1 MMKVSVIMPVY
12 NGEKFLETTVK
23 TILDQSLDDLELI
36 LVNDGSKDG
45 SAKLCDEFAQM
56 DPRVRVIHQKNQ
68 GICGARNTGLNAA
81 RGEYIAFADQDDD
94 CLPGWLSDNYE
105 VAKEYDADLVKSGR
119 IAETIDENGNLLKK
133 DVRRN
138 FMTVKN

>member
-68 GICGARNTGLNAA
+68 GICGQG
-81 RGEYIAFADQDDD
+81 I
-94 CLPGWLSDNYE
+94 P
-105 VAKEYDADLVKSGR
+105 V
-119 IAETIDENGNLLKK
+119 
-133 DVRRN
+133 
-138 FMTVKN
+138 